1 MCLKH
6 LIEQFC
12 LRFEFVSYS
21 DTYADYLSALE
32 TPQLL
37 LPYVLTTPA
46 KINITRPDEGDE
58 YTWQFI
64 TGQLRRKK
72 LACTSALALA

>member
-1 MCLKH
+1 M
-6 LIEQFC
+6 
-12 LRFEFVSYS
+12 SYS
-21 DTYADYLSALE
+21 DTYDDYLSALE

-46 KINITRPDEGDE
+46 KINITSRPDEEEGDE

-64 TGQLRRKK
+64 TGQLRRKRMK
-72 LACTSALALA
+72 RA

>member
-1 MCLKH
+1 M
-6 LIEQFC
+6 
-12 LRFEFVSYS
+12 SYS
-21 DTYADYLSALE
+21 DTYDDYLSALE

-46 KINITRPDEGDE
+46 KINITSRPDEEEGDE

-64 TGQLRRKK
+64 TGQLRRKRTMNFGTF
-72 LACTSALALA
+72 LAAIV